1 MKRPSAEGTTLCP
14 QCIQSVTHL
23 KAVIFNA
30 YNLDKSLGLPFFL
43 HILVKGVFS
52 EKKLEKYLHPL
63 QAWNALKTP
72 YIFPRSGWGKANA
85 SWKTAHLGKSY
96 DIKCECC
103 FTIASNNWSQS
114 FSVVTRLASLINS
127 GSFCFVI
134 KVVLTR
140 VSRVIRDLLCFASLD
155 YTFGLEDN
163 TLGNML
169 RGQVRGPEEGTSPFR
184 LRVDASWWGRI
195 KET

>member
-1 MKRPSAEGTTLCP
+1 MPRDTSSLFYLLLLAQRNAWKKLRFDCRTVHKFPLILRPSAEGTTLCP
-14 QCIQSVTHL
+14 LCIQSVTHL
-23 KAVIFNA
+23 KTVIFNA

-96 DIKCECC
+96 DIKCECS

-114 FSVVTRLASLINS
+114 FSVVTRLACLINDS
-127 GSFCFVI
+127 LARVFPRFSSATCSSTFDWFTGLSASFVI
-134 KVVLTR
+134 
-140 VSRVIRDLLCFASLD
+140 
-155 YTFGLEDN
+155 G
-163 TLGNML
+163 
-169 RGQVRGPEEGTSPFR
+169 
-184 LRVDASWWGRI
+184 
-195 KET
+195 